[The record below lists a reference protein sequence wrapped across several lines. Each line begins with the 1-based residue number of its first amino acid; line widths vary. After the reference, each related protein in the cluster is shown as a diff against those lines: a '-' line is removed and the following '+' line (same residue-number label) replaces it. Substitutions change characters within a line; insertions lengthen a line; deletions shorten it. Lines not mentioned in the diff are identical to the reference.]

1 MIAADL
7 VPLAFAVDKLRL
19 LPGNPRRGNVDAV
32 KRSLQAF
39 GQRKP
44 IVVRRSD
51 LVVIAGNHTLQAAQ
65 ALGWAEVAVVWV
77 DDDDTT
83 SKAFALADNRT
94 AELGDYDNEA
104 LAELIGEVGSVDPE
118 LLAATGWSADA
129 VAELLAVLEPDVLPL
144 VGDPDEVPEQVV
156 GKSVPGDVWL
166 LGSHRVMCGDSTSPT
181 DVEKLMA
188 GKVAVL
194 LHADPPYGMGK
205 ENDGVL
211 NDNLYASKLDQFQ
224 MEWWAACRRHIA
236 DNASAYVWG
245 NPEDLWRLWYV
256 GGLKDSERLTMRNEI
271 VWVKPSGFGQSSE
284 LMRSYSP
291 NTERCLFFMLGEQGF
306 NNNADNY
313 WDGWENVRVYL
324 DTEMNKCGGRKNWKT
339 ALGNG
344 MGSHYFTK
352 SQWCFPT
359 QEAYE
364 NLQAFGKG
372 DAFNKDYDA
381 FKQDYESLK
390 RDYDALKQE
399 FYSTRAFFDNAHDN
413 MNEVWEFQKV
423 SGAERYGHATPKP
436 VEMISRAI
444 KSSAPV
450 GGLVLEPFGG
460 SGSTLIAAHQTNRV
474 AYLMEL
480 DPKYV
485 DVICARFQKVTG
497 IKAVS
502 EATGREHN
510 FLDG

>member
-1 MIAADL
+1 MIQNDL
-7 VPLAFAVDKLRL
+7 LQLAHSITELQL
-19 LPGNPRRGNVDAV
+19 LPGNPRRGDIEAV
-32 KRSLQAF
+32 KRSLEAF

-51 LVVIAGNHTLQAAQ
+51 NVVIAGNHTLQAAQ
-65 ALGWAEVAVVWV
+65 ALGWDEIAVVWV
-77 DDDDTT
+77 DDDEVT

-94 AELGDYDNEA
+94 AELGDYDEEA
-104 LAELIGEVGSVDPE
+104 LADLINDVGSLNPGLLESSGWDDKAVQE
-118 LLAATGWSADA
+118 LLDR
-129 VAELLAVLEPDVLPL
+129 VEQIELPSDV
-144 VGDPDEVPEQVV
+144 DEVPEDVLAV
-156 GKSVPGDVWL
+156 SKLGDVWL
-166 LGSHRVMCGDSTSPT
+166 LGDHRVMCGDST
-181 DVEKLMA
+181 DAKNVGKLMN
-188 GKVAVL
+188 GKTAQL

-211 NDNLYASKLDQFQ
+211 NDNLYASKLDEFQ
-224 MEWWAACRRHIA
+224 MAWWKTCRKFLD
-236 DNASAYVWG
+236 DNASAYIWG

-306 NNNADNY
+306 NNNSDNY
-313 WDGWENVRVYL
+313 WEGWENVRLYL
-324 DTEMNKCGGRKNWKT
+324 ETEMEKCGGRKNWKA

-364 NLQAFGKG
+364 KLQAFARG
-372 DAFNKDYDA
+372 DA
-381 FKQDYESLK
+381 FKQDY
-390 RDYDALKQE
+390 DALKQD
-399 FYSTRAFFDNAHDN
+399 FYSTRAYFDNAHDN

-436 VEMISRAI
+436 VEMIARVF
-444 KSSAPV
+444 KSSAPKESV
-450 GGLVLEPFGG
+450 TLEPFGG
-460 SGSTLIAAHQTNRV
+460 SGSTLIAAQETNRT

-485 DVICARFQKVTG
+485 DVICARFQKMTG
-497 IKAVS
+497 VLPVLESSGKV
-502 EATGREHN
+502 HD
-510 FLDG
+510 FLNA

>member
-7 VPLAFAVDKLRL
+7 TSLAFAIDQLQL
-19 LPGNPRRGNVDAV
+19 LPGNPRRGDIEAV
-32 KRSLQAF
+32 KRSLDAF

-51 LVVIAGNHTLQAAQ
+51 NVVIAGNHTLQAAQ
-65 ALGWAEVAVVWV
+65 ALGWDEIAVVWV
-77 DDDDTT
+77 DDDDVT

-94 AELGDYDNEA
+94 AELGDYDEEA
-104 LAELIGEVGSVDPE
+104 LADLINDVGSLNPGLLESSGWDDKAVQE
-118 LLAATGWSADA
+118 LLDRVEQIELPTDVDDVPKDVPA
-129 VAELLAVLEPDVLPL
+129 VSKL
-144 VGDPDEVPEQVV
+144 
-156 GKSVPGDVWL
+156 GDVWL
-166 LGSHRVMCGDSTSPT
+166 LGKHRVMCGDST
-181 DVEKLMA
+181 DKNNVAKLMNGNTA
-188 GKVAVL
+188 QL

-211 NDNLYASKLDQFQ
+211 NDNLYASKLDKFQ
-224 MEWWAACRRHIA
+224 MDWWNTCRKFLD
-236 DNASAYVWG
+236 DNASAYIWG

-313 WDGWENVRVYL
+313 WEGWEPIRSYL
-324 DTEMNKCGGRKNWKT
+324 DGERVKSGLTTDQCNKICGKT
-339 ALGNG
+339 NMTQSA
-344 MGSHYFTK
+344 FTK
-352 SQWCFPT
+352 GGFRLILEEDYNKLK
-359 QEAYE
+359 EAS
-364 NLQAFGKG
+364 KG
-372 DAFNKDYDA
+372 NAFNKDFD
-381 FKQDYESLK
+381 SLK
-390 RDYDALKQE
+390 RDYDELKQD

-436 VEMISRAI
+436 VEMIARVF
-444 KSSAPV
+444 KSSAPANSIT
-450 GGLVLEPFGG
+450 LEPFGG
-460 SGSTLIAAHQTNRV
+460 SGSTLMAAQETNRI

-485 DVICARFQKVTG
+485 DVICARFQKLTG
-497 IKAVS
+497 MLPVS
-502 EATGREHN
+502 ESSGKVYD
-510 FLDG
+510 FLNV

>member
-1 MIAADL
+1 
-7 VPLAFAVDKLRL
+7 
-19 LPGNPRRGNVDAV
+19 
-32 KRSLQAF
+32 
-39 GQRKP
+39 
-44 IVVRRSD
+44 
-51 LVVIAGNHTLQAAQ
+51 VVIAGNHTLQAAQ
-65 ALGWAEVAVVWV
+65 ALGWDEIAVVWV
-77 DDDDTT
+77 DDDEVT

-94 AELGDYDNEA
+94 AELGDYDEEA
-104 LAELIGEVGSVDPE
+104 LADLINDVGSLNPGLLESSGWDDKAVQE
-118 LLAATGWSADA
+118 LLDR
-129 VAELLAVLEPDVLPL
+129 VEQVELPTDV
-144 VGDPDEVPEQVV
+144 DEVPEDVV
-156 GKSVPGDVWL
+156 GVSKLGDVWL
-166 LGSHRVMCGDSTSPT
+166 LGDHRVMCGDST
-181 DVEKLMA
+181 DAKNVGKLMN
-188 GKVAVL
+188 GKTAQL

-211 NDNLYASKLDQFQ
+211 NDNLYASKLDEFQ
-224 MEWWAACRRHIA
+224 MAWWKTCRKFLD
-236 DNASAYVWG
+236 DNASAYIWG

-306 NNNADNY
+306 NNNSDNY
-313 WDGWENVRVYL
+313 WEGWENVRLYL
-324 DTEMNKCGGRKNWKT
+324 ETEMEKCGGRKNWKA
-339 ALGNG
+339 ALGNQ

-364 NLQAFGKG
+364 KLQEFARG
-372 DAFNKDYDA
+372 DA
-381 FKQDYESLK
+381 FKQDYDALK
-390 RDYDALKQE
+390 QDYDALKQDYDALKQE

-436 VEMISRAI
+436 VEMIARVF
-444 KSSAPV
+444 KSSAPANSIT
-450 GGLVLEPFGG
+450 LEPFGG
-460 SGSTLIAAHQTNRV
+460 SGSTLIAAEETNRT

-485 DVICARFQKVTG
+485 DVICARFQKLTG
-497 IKAVS
+497 VLPVLESSGKV
-502 EATGREHN
+502 HD
-510 FLDG
+510 FLNA

>member
-7 VPLAFAVDKLRL
+7 TSLAFAIDQLQL
-19 LPGNPRRGNVDAV
+19 LPGNPRRGDIEAV
-32 KRSLQAF
+32 KRSLDAF

-51 LVVIAGNHTLQAAQ
+51 NVVIAGNHTLQAAQ
-65 ALGWAEVAVVWV
+65 ALGWDEIAVVWV
-77 DDDDTT
+77 DDDDVT

-94 AELGDYDNEA
+94 AELGDYDEEA
-104 LAELIGEVGSVDPE
+104 LADLINDVGSLNPGLLESSGWDDKAVQE
-118 LLAATGWSADA
+118 LLDRVEQIELPTDVDDVPKDVPA
-129 VAELLAVLEPDVLPL
+129 VSKL
-144 VGDPDEVPEQVV
+144 
-156 GKSVPGDVWL
+156 GDVWL
-166 LGSHRVMCGDSTSPT
+166 LGKHRVMCGDST
-181 DVEKLMA
+181 DKNNVAKLMNGNTA
-188 GKVAVL
+188 QL

-211 NDNLYASKLDQFQ
+211 NDNLYASKLDKFQ
-224 MEWWAACRRHIA
+224 MDWWNTCRKFLD
-236 DNASAYVWG
+236 DNASAYIWG

-313 WDGWENVRVYL
+313 WDGWEPIRSYL
-324 DTEMNKCGGRKNWKT
+324 DGERVKSGLTTDQCNKICGKT
-339 ALGNG
+339 NMTQSA
-344 MGSHYFTK
+344 FTK
-352 SQWCFPT
+352 GGFRLILEEDYNKLK
-359 QEAYE
+359 EAS
-364 NLQAFGKG
+364 KG
-372 DAFNKDYDA
+372 NAFNKDFD
-381 FKQDYESLK
+381 SLK
-390 RDYDALKQE
+390 RDYDELKQD

-436 VEMISRAI
+436 VEMIARVF
-444 KSSAPV
+444 KSSAPANSIT
-450 GGLVLEPFGG
+450 LEPFGG
-460 SGSTLIAAHQTNRV
+460 SGSTLMAAQETNRI

-480 DPKYV
+480 DPHYV
-485 DVICARFQKVTG
+485 DVICARFQKLTG
-497 IKAVS
+497 VLPVS
-502 EATGREHN
+502 ESSGKVHD
-510 FLDG
+510 FLNV

>member
-7 VPLAFAVDKLRL
+7 TSLAFAIDQLQL
-19 LPGNPRRGNVDAV
+19 LPGNPRRGDIEAV
-32 KRSLQAF
+32 KRSLDAF

-51 LVVIAGNHTLQAAQ
+51 NVVIAGNHTLQAAQ
-65 ALGWAEVAVVWV
+65 ALGWDEIAVVWV
-77 DDDDTT
+77 DDDDVT

-94 AELGDYDNEA
+94 AELGDYDEEA
-104 LAELIGEVGSVDPE
+104 LADLINDVGSLNPGLLESSGWDDKAVQE
-118 LLAATGWSADA
+118 LLDRVEQIELPTDVDDVPKDVPA
-129 VAELLAVLEPDVLPL
+129 VSKL
-144 VGDPDEVPEQVV
+144 
-156 GKSVPGDVWL
+156 GDVWL
-166 LGSHRVMCGDSTSPT
+166 LGKHRVMCGDST
-181 DVEKLMA
+181 DKNNVAKLMNGNTA
-188 GKVAVL
+188 QL

-211 NDNLYASKLDQFQ
+211 NDNLYASKLDKFQ
-224 MEWWAACRRHIA
+224 MDWWNTCRKFLD
-236 DNASAYVWG
+236 DNASAYIWG

-313 WDGWENVRVYL
+313 WEGWEPIRSYL
-324 DTEMNKCGGRKNWKT
+324 DGERVKSGLTTDQCNKICGKT
-339 ALGNG
+339 NMTQSA
-344 MGSHYFTK
+344 FTK
-352 SQWCFPT
+352 GGFRLILEEDYNKLK
-359 QEAYE
+359 EAS
-364 NLQAFGKG
+364 KG
-372 DAFNKDYDA
+372 NAFNKDFDA
-381 FKQDYESLK
+381 LKQ
-390 RDYDALKQE
+390 DYDALKQD

-436 VEMISRAI
+436 VEMIARVF
-444 KSSAPV
+444 KSSAPANSIT
-450 GGLVLEPFGG
+450 LEPFGG
-460 SGSTLIAAHQTNRV
+460 SGSTLMAAQETNRI

-480 DPKYV
+480 DPNYV
-485 DVICARFQKVTG
+485 DVICARFQKLTG
-497 IKAVS
+497 MLPVS
-502 EATGREHN
+502 ESSGKVHD
-510 FLDG
+510 FLNV

>member
-1 MIAADL
+1 MIQNDL
-7 VPLAFAVDKLRL
+7 LQLAHSITELQL
-19 LPGNPRRGNVDAV
+19 LPGNPRRGDIEAV
-32 KRSLQAF
+32 KRSLEAF

-51 LVVIAGNHTLQAAQ
+51 NVVIAGNHTLQAAQ
-65 ALGWAEVAVVWV
+65 ALGWDEIAVVWV
-77 DDDDTT
+77 DDDEVT

-94 AELGDYDNEA
+94 AELGDYDEEA
-104 LAELIGEVGSVDPE
+104 LADLINDVGSLNPGLLESSGWDDKAVQE
-118 LLAATGWSADA
+118 LLDR
-129 VAELLAVLEPDVLPL
+129 VEQIELPSDV
-144 VGDPDEVPEQVV
+144 DEVPEDVLAV
-156 GKSVPGDVWL
+156 SKLGDVWL
-166 LGSHRVMCGDSTSPT
+166 LGDHRVMCGDST
-181 DVEKLMA
+181 DAKNVGKLMN
-188 GKVAVL
+188 GKTAQL

-211 NDNLYASKLDQFQ
+211 NDNLYASKLDEFQ
-224 MEWWAACRRHIA
+224 MAWWKTCRKFLD
-236 DNASAYVWG
+236 DNASAYIWG

-306 NNNADNY
+306 NNNSDNY
-313 WDGWENVRVYL
+313 WEGWENVRLYL
-324 DTEMNKCGGRKNWKT
+324 ETEMEKCGGRKNWKA

-364 NLQAFGKG
+364 KLQAFARG
-372 DAFNKDYDA
+372 DAFKQDYDA
-381 FKQDYESLK
+381 FKQDYDALK
-390 RDYDALKQE
+390 QDYDALKQD
-399 FYSTRAFFDNAHDN
+399 FYSTRAYFDNAHDN

-436 VEMISRAI
+436 VEMIARVF
-444 KSSAPV
+444 KSSAPKESV
-450 GGLVLEPFGG
+450 TLEPFGG
-460 SGSTLIAAHQTNRV
+460 SGSTLIAAQETNRT

-485 DVICARFQKVTG
+485 DVICARFQKLTG
-497 IKAVS
+497 VLPVLESSGKV
-502 EATGREHN
+502 HD
-510 FLDG
+510 FLNA

>member
-1 MIAADL
+1 MIQNDL
-7 VPLAFAVDKLRL
+7 QNLAHPITELQL
-19 LPGNPRRGNVDAV
+19 LPGNPRRGDIDAV
-32 KRSLQAF
+32 KRSLEAF

-51 LVVIAGNHTLQAAQ
+51 SVVIAGNHTLQAAQ
-65 ALGWAEVAVVWV
+65 ALGWDEIAVVWV
-77 DDDDTT
+77 DDDEVT

-94 AELGDYDNEA
+94 AELGDYDEEA
-104 LAELIGEVGSVDPE
+104 LADLINDVGSLNPGLLESSGWDDKAVQE
-118 LLAATGWSADA
+118 LLDR
-129 VAELLAVLEPDVLPL
+129 VEQIELPSDV
-144 VGDPDEVPEQVV
+144 DEVPEDVLAV
-156 GKSVPGDVWL
+156 SKLGDVWL
-166 LGSHRVMCGDSTSPT
+166 LGDHRVMCGDST
-181 DVEKLMA
+181 DAKNVGKLMN
-188 GKVAVL
+188 GKTAQL

-211 NDNLYASKLDQFQ
+211 NDNLYASKLDEFQ
-224 MEWWAACRRHIA
+224 MAWWKTCRKFLD
-236 DNASAYVWG
+236 DNASAYIWG

-306 NNNADNY
+306 NNNSDNY
-313 WDGWENVRVYL
+313 WEGWENVRLYL
-324 DTEMNKCGGRKNWKT
+324 ETEMEKCGGRKNWKA

-364 NLQAFGKG
+364 KLQAFARG
-372 DAFNKDYDA
+372 DA
-381 FKQDYESLK
+381 FKQDYDALK
-390 RDYDALKQE
+390 QDYDALKQD
-399 FYSTRAFFDNAHDN
+399 FYSTRAYFDNAHDN

-436 VEMISRAI
+436 VEMIARVF
-444 KSSAPV
+444 KSSAPKESV
-450 GGLVLEPFGG
+450 TLEPFGG
-460 SGSTLIAAHQTNRV
+460 SGSTLIAAQETNRT

-485 DVICARFQKVTG
+485 DVICARFQKLTG
-497 IKAVS
+497 VLPVLESSGKV
-502 EATGREHN
+502 HD
-510 FLDG
+510 FLNA

>member
-19 LPGNPRRGNVDAV
+19 LPGNPRRGNVEAV
-32 KRSLQAF
+32 KRSLDAF

-44 IVVRRSD
+44 IVARRSD
-51 LVVIAGNHTLQAAQ
+51 RVVIAGNHTLQAAQ

-94 AELGDYDNEA
+94 AELGDYDNAA

-118 LLAATGWSADA
+118 LLEATGWSGDA

-166 LGSHRVMCGDSTSPT
+166 LGPHRVMCGDSTSPT

-224 MEWWAACRRHIA
+224 MEWWAACRRHLSET
-236 DNASAYVWG
+236 ASAYIWG
-245 NPEDLWRLWYV
+245 NAEDLWRLWYV
-256 GGLKDSERLTMRNEI
+256 GGLKNSERISFRNEI
-271 VWVKPSGFGQSSE
+271 VWSKPTAQGMSSSVH
-284 LMRSYSP
+284 RSYP
-291 NTERCLFFMLGEQGF
+291 NGSERCLFLMFGEQQM
-306 NNNADNY
+306 NVNSDNY
-313 WDGWENVRVYL
+313 WEGWESLRSYL
-324 DTEMNKCGGRKNWKT
+324 ADEMEKCGGSKNWRV
-339 ALGNG
+339 ALGNQ
-344 MGSHYFTK
+344 MGGHYFTK
-352 SQWCFPT
+352 SQWAFPT
-359 QEAYE
+359 KEAYTK
-364 NLQAFGKG
+364 LQSFAKEKAFRRE
-372 DAFNKDYDA
+372 
-381 FKQDYESLK
+381 YEEL
-390 RDYDALKQE
+390 RREYEELRRE
-399 FYSTRAFFDNAHDN
+399 FYSLRAFFDNTHESMTD
-413 MNEVWEFQKV
+413 VWQFNSV
-423 SGAERYGHATPKP
+423 SGDERYGHATPKP
-436 VEMISRAI
+436 VEMISRAV

-474 AYLMEL
+474 SYLMEL

-497 IKAVS
+497 IKPVS
-502 EATGREHN
+502 EASGQEHD

>member
-7 VPLAFAVDKLRL
+7 VPLAYAVDKLRL
-19 LPGNPRRGNVDAV
+19 LPGNPRRGNVEAV
-32 KRSLQAF
+32 KRSLAAF

-51 LVVIAGNHTLQAAQ
+51 RVVIAGNHTLQAAQ

-94 AELGDYDNEA
+94 AELGDYDEAA
-104 LAELIGEVGSVDPE
+104 LADLIGQVGSVDPE
-118 LLAATGWSADA
+118 LLAASGWDEAS

-188 GKVAVL
+188 GAKADMVWT
-194 LHADPPYGMGK
+194 DPPYGVTVVGRTSEALTIK
-205 ENDGVL
+205 
-211 NDNLYASKLDQFQ
+211 NDNLDLESLEQLLRDAFSN
-224 MEWWAACRRHIA
+224 ACDFCNDGA
-236 DNASAYVWG
+236 V
-245 NPEDLWRLWYV
+245 WYV
-256 GGLKDSERLTMRNEI
+256 AAPPGVPFISFAKPLLDLGIWRHTLAWVKDSLVMSRADYHYRHESI
-271 VWVKPSGFGQSSE
+271 FYGWKPGAAHQEPPDRKQDTIWEFARPKRSSE
-284 LMRSYSP
+284 
-291 NTERCLFFMLGEQGF
+291 
-306 NNNADNY
+306 
-313 WDGWENVRVYL
+313 
-324 DTEMNKCGGRKNWKT
+324 
-339 ALGNG
+339 
-344 MGSHYFTK
+344 H
-352 SQWCFPT
+352 PT
-359 QEAYE
+359 
-364 NLQAFGKG
+364 
-372 DAFNKDYDA
+372 
-381 FKQDYESLK
+381 
-390 RDYDALKQE
+390 
-399 FYSTRAFFDNAHDN
+399 
-413 MNEVWEFQKV
+413 M
-423 SGAERYGHATPKP
+423 KP
-436 VEMISRAI
+436 IELVVRAI
-444 KSSAPV
+444 NNSSRKKQI
-450 GGLVLEPFGG
+450 VLDSFGG

-497 IKAVS
+497 IKPVS
-502 EATGREHN
+502 EATGREHD

>member
-256 GGLKDSERLTMRNEI
+256 GGLKDTERLTMRNEI

-313 WDGWENVRVYL
+313 WDGWDNVRVYL

-372 DAFNKDYDA
+372 DA

-502 EATGREHN
+502 EATGREHD